1 MGLPPGFRG
10 KAQRTP
16 DTHEGGGFTGKG
28 APGRGCVAHPRHF
41 LLLRCQPAL
50 GPCRGPDVSLHLHSR
65 EALSPSCSSA
75 PDVQQVSSTPPPS
88 QPLPPLSLVGPLS
101 LVLPWAC
108 RSLATVRGQ
117 EHPSGGPRCSGPTA
131 CPLRTFICCEH
142 DPSADH
148 SSPCD
153 FPSAPVSSHCSSCS
167 LEGLC
172 LLWGLLRK
180 YFW

>member
-10 KAQRTP
+10 KAQRIL
-16 DTHEGGGFTGKG
+16 DTQEGGGLTGKG

-41 LLLRCQPAL
+41 LWLRCQPAL
-50 GPCRGPDVSLHLHSR
+50 GPCRGPDVFLHLHFR

-75 PDVQQVSSTPPPS
+75 PDMQPVSQCHRPPS
-88 QPLPPLSLVGPLS
+88 CCLHCRRAGPLS

-108 RSLATVRGQ
+108 RSLVTVRAQ

-131 CPLRTFICCEH
+131 CPLWTFICCKH

-153 FPSAPVSSHCSSCS
+153 FPSTPCVI
-167 LEGLC
+167 
-172 LLWGLLRK
+172 LLFIMLPGRAVPFLGTS
-180 YFW
+180 

>member
-16 DTHEGGGFTGKG
+16 DTQEGGGLTGKG

-41 LLLRCQPAL
+41 LRLRCQPAL
-50 GPCRGPDVSLHLHSR
+50 GPCRGPDVFLHLHSQ
-65 EALSPSCSSA
+65 EALSLSRSSA
-75 PDVQQVSSTPPPS
+75 PNVQQVSSSTPPPS
-88 QPLPPLSLVGPLS
+88 QLLPPLSRAGLLS

-108 RSLATVRGQ
+108 RSLVTVRAK
-117 EHPSGGPRCSGPTA
+117 EYPSGESWCSGPTA
-131 CPLRTFICCEH
+131 CPLWTFICCKH

-153 FPSAPVSSHCSSCS
+153 FPSTPCVILLFIMLPGRAVPS
-167 LEGLC
+167 LGTS
-172 LLWGLLRK
+172 
-180 YFW
+180 